1 MSFSPAPAETL
12 APGVTADAQEAA
24 RRDGA
29 ETPESSP
36 STTLALLQAE
46 MDSVVKSM
54 SDLVRVKDEDQ
65 ITPYVKDPESNEEV
79 DVAKEQLNV
88 LVKIQ
93 HDLKRQQVVQQAT
106 LTSQFLLG
114 KMQETMSKL
123 LTERSNDFERQRK
136 VMMLY
141 MEKESN
147 LHQNSMD
154 QIENVV
160 EKVGTTLDQFTSSL
174 TTLSAT
180 IKDLSADQ
188 RSQGR
193 EHLDVLG
200 RIHYEIQGTKELTGY
215 VKSNTLSTSK
225 EVKALSWQVAD
236 LRSGSTDSQGTVSSN
251 KGSLLYLISE
261 DLKTSTQS
269 VLNAMATSVK
279 AVKET
284 VEAGVDPEKSLKR
297 KFDEYQEQQRA
308 EDQRKEEARLQ
319 KEQEDQERQQLVT
332 MIHPYTGQQMH
343 LTGEQREQFIRD
355 LATMKH
361 TDFVSNVPVGTGS
374 MSAGIPKWGFPPGPP
389 TTMGFGAMGTPA
401 TPSTPN
407 PQGYVP
413 SFVAPATLPVIT
425 KPTSS

>member
-1 MSFSPAPAETL
+1 MSLSPAAVETL
-12 APGVTADAQEAA
+12 PETPAPGVPADTQEAA

-29 ETPESSP
+29 ETPEGSP

-54 SDLVRVKDEDQ
+54 SDLVKVKDEDQ
-65 ITPYVKDPESNEEV
+65 ITPYVKDPESSGEV
-79 DVAKEQLNV
+79 DVAKEQLDV

-136 VMMLY
+136 AMMFY

-154 QIENVV
+154 QIETVV

-180 IKDLSADQ
+180 IKDLSDI
-188 RSQGR
+188 
-193 EHLDVLG
+193 LG
-200 RIHYEIQGTKELTGY
+200 RIHYEIQGTKGLTEH
-215 VKSNTLSTSK
+215 VRSNTLSTSK
-225 EVKALSWQVAD
+225 EVKALSWQVGE
-236 LRSGSTDSQGTVSSN
+236 LRSGSTDSSGTVSSN

-269 VLNAMATSVK
+269 VLDAMATSVK
-279 AVKET
+279 ALKET
-284 VEAGVDPEKSLKR
+284 VEAGVNPEKSLKR
-297 KFDEYQEQQRA
+297 KFQEYQEQQRA

-332 MIHPYTGQQMH
+332 MIHPYTGQQMQ

-355 LATMKH
+355 LATMKP
-361 TDFVSNVPVGTGS
+361 TDFMSNVPVGTGS
-374 MSAGIPKWGFPPGPP
+374 MSAGPTHIPMWGFPPAPP
-389 TTMGFGAMGTPA
+389 TIMGFGTMGTPA

-407 PQGYVP
+407 PQGHVP
-413 SFVAPATLPVIT
+413 SFVAPATLPVIS

>member
-1 MSFSPAPAETL
+1 
-12 APGVTADAQEAA
+12 
-24 RRDGA
+24 
-29 ETPESSP
+29 
-36 STTLALLQAE
+36 
-46 MDSVVKSM
+46 
-54 SDLVRVKDEDQ
+54 
-65 ITPYVKDPESNEEV
+65 
-79 DVAKEQLNV
+79 
-88 LVKIQ
+88 
-93 HDLKRQQVVQQAT
+93 
-106 LTSQFLLG
+106 
-114 KMQETMSKL
+114 
-123 LTERSNDFERQRK
+123 
-136 VMMLY
+136 
-141 MEKESN
+141 
-147 LHQNSMD
+147 MD

-200 RIHYEIQGTKELTGY
+200 RIHFEIQGTKGLTEH
-215 VKSNTLSTSK
+215 VRSNTLSTAK
-225 EVKALSWQVAD
+225 EVKALGWQVGE

-261 DLKTSTQS
+261 DLKTATQS
-269 VLNAMATSVK
+269 VMNAMATSVK
-279 AVKET
+279 ALKET

-297 KFDEYQEQQRA
+297 KFQEYQEQQRV

-332 MIHPYTGQQMH
+332 MIHPYTGQQMQ

-355 LATMKH
+355 LATMKP
-361 TDFVSNVPVGTGS
+361 TDFMSNVPVGTGS

-389 TTMGFGAMGTPA
+389 TTMGFGTMGTPA

-413 SFVAPATLPVIT
+413 SFVAPATLPVIS
-425 KPTSS
+425 KPTSSRR